1 MKSANFELEIYES
14 NRIQLYNQEGAG
26 EGRMQL
32 QPVKIWGKIQETA
45 ALCNP
50 ERAQKHYQTPS
61 QYWRRHFGY
70 NLLQKDRTTLRC
82 DWKA

>member
-1 MKSANFELEIYES
+1 MNSVNFELEIYES
-14 NRIQLYNQEGAG
+14 NRIQLYSQERAG
-26 EGRMQL
+26 EDRMQL

-50 ERAQKHYQTPS
+50 ERAQKHHQTPS
-61 QYWRRHFGY
+61 QHWRGHFGY
-70 NLLQKDRTTLRC
+70 NLLQKDRTILRC